1 MAKLMWVTNTTTW
14 YEFEFTPEELEE
26 YNQDPD
32 AFMENNDVF
41 GSGEIVREK
50 YFDAEDIQFIDDD
63 GGSQDDFDDNDDYDY

>member
-14 YEFEFTPEELEE
+14 YEFEFTQEELEE
-26 YNQDPD
+26 YRQDPD

-50 YFDAEDIQFIDDD
+50 VLGPDDIDFIGDDEEESDDEFEDED
-63 GGSQDDFDDNDDYDY
+63 

>member
-26 YNQDPD
+26 YREDPD

-50 YFDAEDIQFIDDD
+50 VLDADDVEFIDDQGD
-63 GGSQDDFDDNDDYDY
+63 EDEYED

>member
-14 YEFEFTPEELEE
+14 YEFELSPEEKEE
-26 YNQDPD
+26 YLEDPD

-50 YFDAEDIQFIDDD
+50 HLDADDVDFIDDD
-63 GGSQDDFDDNDDYDY
+63 EEESDDEFED